1 MGRKKIKIQP
11 IADDRGRQVTFLK
24 RKQGLM
30 KKAYELSVL
39 CDCQIALIIFTSNG
53 KLVQFSSSDIDPI
66 LMRYTQTEAP
76 QEVKTNVDFA
86 NPDTG
91 GAYSP
96 NDDDDDAGIVPGGS
110 SVADFDGSPDY
121 GMHPL
126 QPQQPT
132 RQNSAPSIGDH
143 RFEYGPG

>member
-39 CDCQIALIIFTSNG
+39 CDCQIALIIFTSSG

-66 LMRYTQTEAP
+66 LLKYTQTEGP
-76 QEVKTNVDFA
+76 QESKTNMDFI
-86 NPDTG
+86 N
-91 GAYSP
+91 
-96 NDDDDDAGIVPGGS
+96 
-110 SVADFDGSPDY
+110 
-121 GMHPL
+121 
-126 QPQQPT
+126 
-132 RQNSAPSIGDH
+132 
-143 RFEYGPG
+143 